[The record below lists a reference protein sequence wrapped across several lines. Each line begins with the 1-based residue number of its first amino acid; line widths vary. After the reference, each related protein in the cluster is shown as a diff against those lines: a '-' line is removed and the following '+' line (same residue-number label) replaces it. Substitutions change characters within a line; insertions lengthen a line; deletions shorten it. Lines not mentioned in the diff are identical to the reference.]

1 MSSALFEALEQSIR
15 ERNPVL
21 AQRLRRGRSESF
33 LRRRLAKE
41 GASGCVEPVVVLFS
55 WKDGSN
61 LDISVP
67 VEQVSPFPGSGYF
80 MFMPFTF
87 ILGHFESF
95 KVDAKYHENMKQVAG
110 RYFPLFWN
118 GSKGISDW
126 LAVDLEPSN
135 NSRVVLIDSHA
146 DEPVLQAYSSF
157 DEFIT
162 DAIRANREND
172 SLNWRVTSSRSV

>member
-1 MSSALFEALEQSIR
+1 MNSALFEILEQAIQH
-15 ERNPVL
+15 RNPIL

-33 LRRRLAKE
+33 LQRRLAKE
-41 GASGCVEPVVVLFS
+41 GVSGCVEPVVALFS

-61 LDISVP
+61 LDASVP
-67 VEQVSPFPGSGYF
+67 LEQVSPFPGSGYF

-87 ILGHFESF
+87 ILGHFDMF
-95 KVDAKYHENMKQVAG
+95 RDYAKYHANMQHVAG

-126 LAVDLEPSN
+126 LAVDLEPAT

-146 DEPVLQAYSSF
+146 DDPVLQAYSSF
-157 DEFIT
+157 DDFIT
-162 DAIRANREND
+162 DAIRANRENT
-172 SLNWRVTSSRSV
+172 SLKCF